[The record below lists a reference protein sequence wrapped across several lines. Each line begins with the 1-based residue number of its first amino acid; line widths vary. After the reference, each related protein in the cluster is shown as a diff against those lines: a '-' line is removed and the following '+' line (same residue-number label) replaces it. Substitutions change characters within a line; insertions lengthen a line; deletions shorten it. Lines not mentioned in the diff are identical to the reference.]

1 MPAVRPQ
8 PAANLRSDVLAVN
21 SIRDKGAVTRQVVWT
36 LELVGDVA
44 ALQDLQDEVVP
55 LGLNLLL

>member
-1 MPAVRPQ
+1 MR
-8 PAANLRSDVLAVN
+8 R
-21 SIRDKGAVTRQVVWT
+21 RKFAVTRQVVWT

-55 LGLNLLL
+55 LGLNLFL